1 MEIKCTAGF
10 SSTFFMFVCF
20 FFSALNNTEELL
32 IVGYVGFPHVCYRV
46 GNQTN
51 IRLFCFVVISFA
63 TALAEQIPMHRRRKV
78 EWNFQLLI
86 VCRKRRKL
94 SLSFSGYIPF
104 FLPACPFYYA
114 LRILYIIY
122 SSSVY
127 FFWWTEI
134 ALNGKVPTIF
144 IKCTVYSEN
153 RANKTASII
162 CRLYLAHIHTHTLY
176 YIEVHKMNGR
186 KVAWYT

>member
-10 SSTFFMFVCF
+10 SSPFFMFVCF

-86 VCRKRRKL
+86 VCRKRKRRKL
-94 SLSFSGYIPF
+94 SLSLSLDTYHF
-104 FLPACPFYYA
+104 FCPH
-114 LRILYIIY
+114 
-122 SSSVY
+122 
-127 FFWWTEI
+127 
-134 ALNGKVPTIF
+134 
-144 IKCTVYSEN
+144 
-153 RANKTASII
+153 
-162 CRLYLAHIHTHTLY
+162 AHFTTLY
-176 YIEVHKMNGR
+176 ESYISYTLPVFTSSGER
-186 KVAWYT
+186 K

>member
-10 SSTFFMFVCF
+10 SSPFFMFVCF

-86 VCRKRRKL
+86 VCRKRKRRKL
-94 SLSFSGYIPF
+94 SLSLSLDTYHF
-104 FLPACPFYYA
+104 FARMPIL
-114 LRILYIIY
+114 LRSTNPIYHILFQCLLLLVNGNSIKWK
-122 SSSVY
+122 SSND
-127 FFWWTEI
+127 FH
-134 ALNGKVPTIF
+134 KVH
-144 IKCTVYSEN
+144 
-153 RANKTASII
+153 
-162 CRLYLAHIHTHTLY
+162 RLL
-176 YIEVHKMNGR
+176 R
-186 KVAWYT
+186 KSSK